1 MKAIKPI
8 VTDKEI
14 EERYLTKTLD
24 GFYIEKNIYTKVSRY
39 LRKTFISL
47 YEVFEV
53 IQILERYNNVINE
66 LSLTIRNYI
75 QYHSLDF
82 DSVFKAHLILENTES
97 IDIYNKY
104 RCTLKPL
111 EHIEIIISLIP
122 LYYIPERIK
131 LDNKR
136 CNITSDFKKE
146 YLKDMNE
153 KYEVIK
159 WINKKH

>member
-1 MKAIKPI
+1 MTLIKSE
-8 VTDKEI
+8 VTNI
-14 EERYLTKTLD
+14 LREERYLTKTLD
-24 GFYIEKNIYTKVSRY
+24 GFYIEKNIYTKISRY

-66 LSLTIRNYI
+66 LSLIIRNYV
-75 QYHSLDF
+75 QYYDLDF
-82 DSVFKAHLILENTES
+82 NSVFNAHIVLENTES
-97 IDIYNKY
+97 INTYLKY

-111 EHIEIIISLIP
+111 EHINIIISLIP

-131 LDNKR
+131 LDSKR
-136 CNITSDFKKE
+136 CNTSTDFKKE

-159 WINKKH
+159 